1 MADLPTDLKSLT
13 TADGAHFELMLVRP
27 EGPVSRLLCWLPAMG
42 VPARHYLPLAQALA
56 DRGIATA
63 IHEWRGIG
71 SSGHRAGRRQSWG
84 YRELLEYDLVAT
96 VQAARDW
103 LPEPRL
109 ILGGHSLGG
118 QLATLYAALHP
129 DVVDAMVLVASGAPY
144 WRRFRHGHLLRL
156 GYAAAPWLARLRG
169 HLPGRALGFAGNEAR
184 GVIADWSYS
193 GRSGRYVAKH
203 LDRDLE
209 LSLARLS
216 KPVLALRLRDDW
228 MAPQASLDWLLGKL
242 QPAPLR
248 SRVLGPDALAGA
260 TADHFAWMRSPVAVA
275 GEIARWSDGG
285 NSPFGDPHR
294 AGP

>member
-1 MADLPTDLKSLT
+1 MSPRPARTPGAPTDLKSLT
-13 TADGAHFELMLVRP
+13 TVDGARFELMLVRP
-27 EGPVSRLLCWLPAMG
+27 EGAVSRLLCWLPAMG

-56 DRGIATA
+56 ERGIATA

-71 SSGHRAGRRQSWG
+71 SSDHRAGRQQSWG
-84 YRELLEYDLVAT
+84 YRELLEYDLAAT

-103 LPEPRL
+103 LPEARF

-118 QLATLYAALHP
+118 QLATLHAALHP
-129 DVVDAMVLVASGAPY
+129 DRVEGLVLVASGAPY
-144 WRRFRHGHLLRL
+144 WRRFRYGRLLRL

-169 HLPGRALGFAGNEAR
+169 YLPGRVLGFAGNEAR
-184 GVIADWSYS
+184 GVIADWSHS
-193 GRSGRYVAKH
+193 GRSGRYAARH
-203 LDRDLE
+203 LDQDLE

-216 KPVLALRLRDDW
+216 TPVLALRLQDDW

-260 TADHFAWMRSPVAVA
+260 AADHFAWMKSPAAVA
-275 GEIARWSDGG
+275 EEIARWRD
-285 NSPFGDPHR
+285 
-294 AGP
+294 